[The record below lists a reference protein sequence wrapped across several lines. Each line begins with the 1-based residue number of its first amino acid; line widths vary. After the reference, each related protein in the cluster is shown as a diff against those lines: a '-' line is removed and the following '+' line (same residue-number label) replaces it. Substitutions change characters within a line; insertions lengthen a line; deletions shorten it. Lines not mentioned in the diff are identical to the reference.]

1 VTDAASPRGR
11 SLVFVLTWLSYAS
24 LYLCRKGVAVSKA
37 RLVSDLSLA
46 EGTLAA
52 IDTAYLVA
60 YAAGQFASGAS
71 VDRLGSRRVIVIGL
85 VGSALACFAFGASSA
100 GVLLVAFFAL
110 NGLFQATGWPAGTSI
125 MAAWYPARQ
134 RGAAMG
140 LWSTNYQAG
149 GLLGTALATTLL
161 ARFGWR
167 AAIAGPGLW
176 LLAFAGVV
184 ALLLRERPPD
194 ASDESGIPSEAGG
207 LRSRA
212 AQSGLVRLRRESPSP
227 LPLSRRERGREQ
239 RDARSWGEGKTP
251 ASGTAKLREP
261 PQRSWGFAWAELPA
275 LLLAVLGAA
284 GCAGPPV
291 SALMFGLER
300 EALPEG
306 TEVVSVAVVS
316 GREFDFGC
324 VGPSATLPRVG
335 VVSST
340 AQLVCGIDPSCTPD
354 AASADLLSPIP
365 IFGVDAIADPSGV
378 VIEEV
383 PEGPVLVFLEAFDL
397 DDRTLG
403 IGCATGSVRS
413 GEESTVQVQI
423 EEVL

>member
-1 VTDAASPRGR
+1 
-11 SLVFVLTWLSYAS
+11 
-24 LYLCRKGVAVSKA
+24 
-37 RLVSDLSLA
+37 
-46 EGTLAA
+46 
-52 IDTAYLVA
+52 
-60 YAAGQFASGAS
+60 
-71 VDRLGSRRVIVIGL
+71 
-85 VGSALACFAFGASSA
+85 
-100 GVLLVAFFAL
+100 
-110 NGLFQATGWPAGTSI
+110 
-125 MAAWYPARQ
+125 
-134 RGAAMG
+134 
-140 LWSTNYQAG
+140 
-149 GLLGTALATTLL
+149 
-161 ARFGWR
+161 
-167 AAIAGPGLW
+167 
-176 LLAFAGVV
+176 
-184 ALLLRERPPD
+184 
-194 ASDESGIPSEAGG
+194 
-207 LRSRA
+207 
-212 AQSGLVRLRRESPSP
+212 
-227 LPLSRRERGREQ
+227 
-239 RDARSWGEGKTP
+239 
-251 ASGTAKLREP
+251 
-261 PQRSWGFAWAELPA
+261 
-275 LLLAVLGAA
+275 
-284 GCAGPPV
+284 
-291 SALMFGLER
+291 MFGLER